1 MENAASLVADQ
12 RAFFL
17 NGNTMDYEFRKR
29 QLQKLRNMLKDNEPK
44 IYRALKK
51 DLNKSKHEVMTT
63 ELGIIY
69 SEIDV
74 ALRNLKYWMAPEKVP
89 SPLTHKGSKSFILK
103 EPYGVTLI
111 ISPWNYPLQL
121 ALVPAIGA
129 IAAGNCV
136 ILKPSEHAR
145 ATSSLLH
152 QMVKTY
158 FDTPYFYVVEGDEQ
172 ACQALLQEKLDYI
185 FFTGSKETGK
195 LIMREASNHLTPVTL
210 ELGGKSPAI
219 VDEDAN
225 IPLAAK
231 RLVWGKFTNAG
242 QSCAA
247 PDYVYVHE
255 TVKFRL
261 LKFLI
266 KHIKSLFGK
275 EPLKNKD
282 YTRIINEKHFN
293 RLTRYLEEGKVIH
306 GGKTDAESLMIEPT
320 LLEKVSW
327 EDSVMQEEI
336 FGPILPIL
344 PFVNIEDALFKI
356 KQQEKPFALYYFGE
370 DDKTQQQVMEY
381 ISFGGG
387 SVNDSM
393 YHLANPHLPFG
404 GVGSSGMGAYH
415 GRYSFNTFSH
425 QKGILKQTTKFD
437 LPFRYPGS
445 KLTDSILDKFL
456 N

>member
-12 RAFFL
+12 RTFFL
-17 NGNTMDYEFRKR
+17 NGNTMNYDFRKK
-29 QLQKLRNMLKDNEPK
+29 QLQKLKSMLKDNEPK

-51 DLNKSKHEVMTT
+51 DLNKSKHEVITT

-69 SEIDV
+69 SEIDL
-74 ALRNLKYWMAPEKVP
+74 ALRNLKYWMAPEKVSAP
-89 SPLTHKGSKSFILK
+89 MTHKGAKSFILK

-121 ALVPAIGA
+121 ALVPVIGA
-129 IAAGNCV
+129 IAAGNCI
-136 ILKPSEHAR
+136 ILKPSEQAQ

-152 QMVKTY
+152 QMVEAY
-158 FDTPYFYVVEGDEQ
+158 FDSPYFSVVEGDEQ
-172 ACQALLQEKLDYI
+172 VSSALLQEKLDYI
-185 FFTGSKETGK
+185 FFTGSIEAGK
-195 LIMREASNHLTPVTL
+195 LIMRDASRHLTPVTL

-225 IPLAAK
+225 INLAAK

-242 QSCAA
+242 QSCVA

-261 LKFLI
+261 LKFMI
-266 KHIKSLFGK
+266 KHIKNFFGK
-275 EPLKNKD
+275 EPLKNND
-282 YTRIINEKHFN
+282 YTKIINKEHFE
-293 RLTRYLEEGKVIH
+293 RLVGFLDERKVLH
-306 GGKTDAESLMIEPT
+306 GGNADPDSLKIEPT
-320 LLEKVSW
+320 LLDKVSW
-327 EDSVMQEEI
+327 EDDVMQEEI
-336 FGPILPIL
+336 FGPILPIM

-356 KQQEKPFALYYFGE
+356 KHQEKPLALYYFGE
-370 DDKTQQQVMEY
+370 DEKIQQQVMEY

-387 SVNDSM
+387 SVNDTM

-425 QKGILKQTTKFD
+425 HKGILNQTTKFD
-437 LPFRYPGS
+437 LPFRYPGN
-445 KLTDSILDKFL
+445 KLTDSILDKLL